1 MKKLFYA
8 SLMVVMVGLSQKS
21 NAQITLEHTFE
32 GQVTYFGSG
41 GLIGNNT
48 GLNLYGFVN
57 TTTNQVKIYN
67 EDYSLYKTV
76 TITPPTGY
84 SISTGVSC
92 LSKNLF
98 NSNNK
103 VEFILTFTNPNALQ
117 QGGNNNLYYSCK
129 MYDEDGV
136 LIKDFGTSY
145 QISPWNIIKK
155 SNKGFN
161 LLILKYIYDIN
172 SPSGTTNTT
181 DVYSLPGTIPTDT
194 VPTGTIPTS
203 ISKQNTSQLQRPY
216 PNPAKLIIT
225 LPYQLKQGETS
236 VMRIYNIQG
245 QLIVQK
251 QIDYV
256 FDKILL
262 NVSSY
267 AKGIYFY
274 EVNGVS
280 NRFIVE

>member
-21 NAQITLEHTFE
+21 NAQINLEHTFE

-67 EDYSLYKTV
+67 EDYSLHKTV

-84 SISTGVSC
+84 SINAGVSC

-103 VEFILTFTNPNALQ
+103 VEFILTLTNPNALQ
-117 QGGNNNLYYSCK
+117 QGGNRDLYYSCK
-129 MYDEDGV
+129 MYDEDGS

-145 QISPWNIIKK
+145 QILPSGVIKI
-155 SNKGFN
+155 SNGKFK
-161 LLILKYIYDIN
+161 LLILKIILLDEN
-172 SPSGTTNTT
+172 PASGYFYST
-181 DVYSLPGTIPTDT
+181 DVYSVPGTI
-194 VPTGTIPTS
+194 
-203 ISKQNTSQLQRPY
+203 
-216 PNPAKLIIT
+216 
-225 LPYQLKQGETS
+225 
-236 VMRIYNIQG
+236 
-245 QLIVQK
+245 
-251 QIDYV
+251 
-256 FDKILL
+256 
-262 NVSSY
+262 
-267 AKGIYFY
+267 
-274 EVNGVS
+274 
-280 NRFIVE
+280 